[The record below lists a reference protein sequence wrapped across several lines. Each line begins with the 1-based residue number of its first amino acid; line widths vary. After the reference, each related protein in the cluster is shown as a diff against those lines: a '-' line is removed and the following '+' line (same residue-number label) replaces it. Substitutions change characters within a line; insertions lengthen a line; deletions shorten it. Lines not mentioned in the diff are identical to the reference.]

1 MTGPRLVQYEPG
13 GGWFASPR
21 RASEKECTDLTRS
34 AHSAEAGAKDSAKDT
49 GEGLVPLAGP
59 PEPPPGLCPHL
70 GSRKDPGDPTGR
82 PSRRNV
88 CHVQERVKTKGIRR
102 VIVPYSPVSQEKQA
116 MLCLGKFTTCA
127 AFRKHS
133 GDTAGLAGEEESQSH
148 SRRGRGE
155 DRSARQ
161 RAAKRW
167 QLATQLGAALMVCAV
182 LAFGLFLFLASNP
195 ASFIEYLQ
203 MTIIKNEIKA
213 FGMRHLG
220 VKGKFG
226 KSAGLVTGG
235 QMRSMKTMS
244 EATNQKLMRSGAF
257 KGLSK

>member
-1 MTGPRLVQYEPG
+1 M
-13 GGWFASPR
+13 
-21 RASEKECTDLTRS
+21 TRS
-34 AHSAEAGAKDSAKDT
+34 THTAEAGAKDSAKDT

-88 CHVQERVKTKGIRR
+88 CHVQERVKTKGFRR
-102 VIVPYSPVSQEKQA
+102 VTVPYSPVPREKQA
-116 MLCLGKFTTCA
+116 KFCMGTFTACA

-133 GDTAGLAGEEESQSH
+133 GEAAGLAGEEGSQSH
-148 SRRGRGE
+148 PRRGRGVG
-155 DRSARQ
+155 RSSR
-161 RAAKRW
+161 RGISKRW
-167 QLATQLGAALMVCAV
+167 QPIVQFGAAFMVCAV
-182 LAFGLFLFLASNP
+182 VAFGLFLFLASNP
-195 ASFIEYLQ
+195 ASFIEYIQ

-213 FGMRHLG
+213 FGMRNLG
-220 VKGKFG
+220 KKGDRA

-244 EATNQKLMRSGAF
+244 EATKQKLKRSGAF
-257 KGLSK
+257 KGMSKAQKDRLRKQFRGR